1 MFLDPSPRQPC
12 RRASALHRPI
22 DLQLETGSWRKPA
35 QCPMISA
42 RHSVPPSERK
52 GRFDICQLQRP
63 AMMVEYRTA
72 LYWKASRFRVG
83 SALRQLRGHDGGRT
97 EHQRHEQ
104 DRRANRP
111 RTAWERTARTV
122 PFTCH
127 YRTCAT
133 VCFPHHAAERSSA
146 RIGSRWIGIGGENR
160 RRDKRRGADRT
171 HARV

>member
-1 MFLDPSPRQPC
+1 MQASERAPST
-12 RRASALHRPI
+12 HRPATRSRI
-22 DLQLETGSWRKPA
+22 VAIPA

-104 DRRANRP
+104 DRRANQP
-111 RTAWERTARTV
+111 CTAWERAARTV
-122 PFTCH
+122 PSTCH
-127 YRTCAT
+127 CRACAT
-133 VCFPHHAAERSSA
+133 VCLPSLCRGTVFCKNWLKMDRYRRE
-146 RIGSRWIGIGGENR
+146 GIGGVINI
-160 RRDKRRGADRT
+160 RGTDRT
-171 HARV
+171 HAWV